1 MVQRLGF
8 GPQNNFL
15 FHVLNSCFIKRFNL
29 CRSIIDDFKLFLKLM
44 NMLNSFA
51 KFTFITLHGFGI
63 INSNHLIR
71 FPKEHMKLICDNITY
86 LVIYFDLLDDHIGYI
101 SYLFHLSCFTICKIH
116 MVQHHREKK
125 TPT

>member
-63 INSNHLIR
+63 IDSNHLIR

-101 SYLFHLSCFTICKIH
+101 SLSFFIYHVSQFARFIWYII
-116 MVQHHREKK
+116 QRKK

>member
-1 MVQRLGF
+1 M
-8 GPQNNFL
+8 
-15 FHVLNSCFIKRFNL
+15 
-29 CRSIIDDFKLFLKLM
+29 DDFKLFFKLI

-63 INSNHLIR
+63 IDSNHLIR

-101 SYLFHLSCFTICKIH
+101 SLSFSFIMFHNLQDSYGTSY
-116 MVQHHREKK
+116 REKK
-125 TPT
+125 HPLDFP